1 MKFDS
6 KKIDLKIFKLNNTF
20 YEFKDKTTIERIKLI
35 ENNHLKKLR
44 LKYDLDEHHKLRP
57 VITHSREEDGFE
69 IWSYCYNQPKDQ
81 FYWKLF
87 LPEKLSKGQ
96 NFEII
101 EFSFVLFIKYKSNIY
116 CVIGGSGMS
125 VIRKYIDPD
134 FGINL
139 YQHFAKPTEDIL
151 IELNARGIASN
162 ISQKRH
168 TYNLN
173 QTISETLEYSE
184 IPTKIKLVLRNELK
198 DSIFKKYKLGT
209 DRTLLE
215 VGSYFYLRKRINFDE
230 LKQLIIDLDKI
241 LNDDNFTQ
249 LTLFRKIDNES
260 LVSDLD
266 KVLQNRI
273 IDDVI
278 KLSTPSR
285 NTIQKDILEVVHP
298 SKLERF
304 YECNNYIIKAKY
316 SRGKHDIEVRDRQ
329 ELYLK
334 SIEHINNNSDD
345 ITNRFEIGKKLFT
358 LGIEGRVNDKELTYG
373 NFYAHII
380 AEIEHLNQKY
390 FRIDGNWYF
399 LKDEFLELMNS
410 DAIDFYR
417 KYELKENILNKWVD
431 GDDEDTYNL
440 SHKNDNYYVLDKVI
454 DSNIELCDLLIIKD
468 NVAYFVHVKNGFNTK
483 MRDLYVQVML
493 SAKRLSTDIK
503 NNKSSSYLKKTLQA
517 YKKINKKKPLDVKEL
532 TRKILEKEYEIVYV
546 MAFKNNY
553 RKSDNTIEKINK
565 SKSNI
570 AKYSIVQ
577 TVKEMQ
583 RLNFGIRL
591 KDISEIE

>member
-6 KKIDLKIFKLNNTF
+6 DKIDLKIFKLNNSF
-20 YEFKDKTTIERIKLI
+20 YEFKDKSTQERIDLI
-35 ENNHLKKLR
+35 KDNHLKKLR
-44 LKYDLDEHHKLRP
+44 HKYDLDEHHGLRLT
-57 VITHSREEDGFE
+57 ISHSVEGDFE
-69 IWSYCYNQPKDQ
+69 LWSYCYNQPKDQ

-87 LPEKLSKGQ
+87 LPESLSDGQ
-96 NFEII
+96 NFEIT
-101 EFSFVLFIKYKSNIY
+101 EFSFVLFMKYKSNIY
-116 CVIGGSGMS
+116 CAIGGSGMS
-125 VIRKYIDPD
+125 VIKKYIDPN
-134 FGINL
+134 FGINI
-139 YQHFAKPTEDIL
+139 YQHIAKPTEDIL

-168 TYNLN
+168 TFNLN

-184 IPTKIKLVLRNELK
+184 IPTKIKLVLRKELK
-198 DSIFKKYKLGT
+198 ESIFKKYNLGT

-215 VGSYFYLRKRINFDE
+215 VGSYFYLRKRIDFEE
-230 LKQLIIDLDKI
+230 LKELVVDLDKL

-249 LTLFRKIDNES
+249 LTLFRKIEDDGLIN
-260 LVSDLD
+260 DLD
-266 KVLQNRI
+266 NTLQNRI

-285 NTIQKDILEVVHP
+285 STIQKDILEVVHP

-316 SRGKHDIEVRDRQ
+316 SRGKHDIEVNDRQ
-329 ELYLK
+329 NLYIK
-334 SIEHINNNSDD
+334 SIQHINDNTDD
-345 ITNRFEIGKKLFT
+345 LTNRFEIGKKLFT
-358 LGIEGRVNDKELTYG
+358 LGIVGRVNEKELTYA

-380 AEIEHLNQKY
+380 AEIEHLGKKY
-390 FRIDGNWYF
+390 FRIDGHWYF

-410 DAIDFYR
+410 DAIEFYR
-417 KYELKENILNKWVD
+417 KYELKEDILNPWED

-440 SHKNDNYYVLDKVI
+440 SHDYDDYYVLDKVI
-454 DSNIELCDLLIIKD
+454 DSNIELCDLLIIEGDK
-468 NVAYFVHVKNGFNTK
+468 AYFVHVKDGFNTK

-493 SAKRLSTDIK
+493 SAKRLSNDIK
-503 NNKSSSYLKKTLQA
+503 NNESSSYLKKTLRA
-517 YKKINKKKPLDVKEL
+517 YKKKTKRKIDVNEL
-532 TRKILEKEYEIVYV
+532 TRQILEKEYQIIYV

-553 RKSDNTIEKINK
+553 RKSEKAIDKINN

-583 RLNFGIRL
+583 RLNFEIRL
-591 KDISEIE
+591 KDISEIK